1 MALELHIS
9 VLDADTVKDTVVL
22 SSGVHRTA
30 KIGRMASAVI
40 RLEDPSVARI
50 HAVIEVGVEQATL
63 VDMGTTAGTS
73 LNGEPIQRTVLSH
86 GDRIGLGEVV
96 LLVGL
101 GEPAQ
106 LAPSE
111 DDPVSEQEPMPEVS
125 EAAFSLPEVQAVSSD
140 EDLSQAPIETQPQLL
155 TPLTVPEEYQVEEIY
170 DPDEVAPEL
179 TFDKRHALLELRR
192 SVEGQLVSVEHIGF
206 NRPVILGESSEA
218 HVFVGED
225 VLEGGD
231 FSLIR
236 YVGGTAHLQWSSS
249 FKGTVSLQG
258 EEKSLADWT
267 TSDLIQE
274 SASGSGRYELAL
286 DLESRTFVEVGG
298 WQLELTFVP
307 AVKKPPRGL
316 FRAFDFIFAN
326 LTLFSLLLHLLLGM
340 YLYRLPTPED
350 TLGGDFFEEPDRFAS
365 LLLKP
370 PKVEPEKEEKEAVR
384 DKKLKKRVQEV
395 EKELVVADEEDP
407 ANQEDARNRRKAQL
421 KKQFS
426 ALFNDGGTGGTDALM
441 GEAAGIG
448 GNLDGGLVAVIGTR
462 GASSSDSTMP
472 TVGLSSSMIPGGK
485 LQAESLAVAKVDTK
499 GRMGGG
505 KSNYGAGVKLDKRKE
520 RKAVSLSTPTI
531 MGALP
536 REVVE
541 RVIRENKNQIRYCY
555 EVELQRRQNLA
566 GRVSVSWVIS
576 SSGRVARV
584 KITDSTLGSKRTEKC
599 IARRI
604 KTWQFPRPAGGG
616 VVTVNYPFIFRSG

>member
-9 VLDADTVKDTVVL
+9 VLDGETVKDTIVL

-50 HAVIEVGVEQATL
+50 HAVIEVGAEQATL
-63 VDMGTTAGTS
+63 VDMGTTTGTS
-73 LNGEPIQRTVLSH
+73 LNGEPIQRTALNH
-86 GDRIGLGEVV
+86 GDRIGLGEVI

-106 LAPSE
+106 LTEPEAEVISE
-111 DDPVSEQEPMPEVS
+111 DVVQPEIVAD
-125 EAAFSLPEVQAVSSD
+125 ELPETIASSAFTQASPTEEEPVV
-140 EDLSQAPIETQPQLL
+140 L

-179 TFDKRHALLELRR
+179 TFDKRRALLELRR
-192 SVEGQLVSVEHIGF
+192 SVEGQLVSVDHIGF
-206 NRPVILGESSEA
+206 GRPVILGESNDA

-225 VLEGGD
+225 VLQGGN
-231 FSLIR
+231 FSLIH
-236 YVGGTAHLQWSSS
+236 YVDGTAHLRWSDS
-249 FKGTVSLQG
+249 FTGTVSMQG
-258 EEKSLADWT
+258 EEKSLGDWA
-267 TSDLIQE
+267 TSELSQQ
-274 SASGSGRYELAL
+274 SGSGVELYGLAL
-286 DLESRTFVEVGG
+286 DLDSRTVIEVGG

-350 TLGGDFFEEPDRFAS
+350 TLTGEFFEEPDRFAS

-370 PKVEPEKEEKEAVR
+370 PKVEPEKDAKEAVR
-384 DKKLKKRVQEV
+384 DKKEKKKVQEV
-395 EKELVVADEEDP
+395 EKELVVADEEAPVDE
-407 ANQEDARNRRKAQL
+407 EDARNRRKAQL

-426 ALFNDGGTGGTDALM
+426 ALFNDGGKGGTDALM

-462 GASSSDSTMP
+462 GSASSDSTMP

-485 LQAESLAVAKVDTK
+485 LQAESMALAKVDTK